1 MKFFVSYRRDDSRM
15 MTERI
20 CDRLSEFHGREAIF
34 KDVDSLRISGDF
46 RVSLK
51 KAIGECDLFL
61 AVIGNKWMGPDKNS
75 RRIDD
80 SGDFVRLEVEQALE
94 EKIPIVPVL
103 IDDTPMPLETELPA
117 SLKPLTFIQ
126 ATRMRGDPDFRSDF
140 DRLATL
146 ITEHVIDKLISIMIT
161 GTQPPSLSFDQNP
174 MVDEVNKVIVS
185 DPYNTRA
192 LLWRA
197 SLGKG
202 YSVTPGGSASGF
214 QIAIADY
221 RRVREIDSNLA
232 DGFFG
237 LADLYYM
244 AAVFDL
250 VIRRRYRVLKKGKLG
265 SNPETGLADMDNPI
279 IEPLPDKDSRAV
291 FATALSQLVQGLS
304 LEQTTG
310 TMESGV
316 KMVFAPNIGQLMA
329 NIRSILGLE
338 LPTPSDETLSYL
350 LTSLVAQYDYEAIK
364 NIF

>member
-34 KDVDSLRISGDF
+34 KDVDSMPISSDF

-51 KAIGECDLFL
+51 KAIGECDVFL
-61 AVIGNKWMGPDKNS
+61 AVIGNKWMGPGKKS
-75 RRIDD
+75 RRIDEP
-80 SGDFVRLEVEQALE
+80 GDFVRLEVEQALK

-103 IDDTPMPLETELPA
+103 IDDTPMPRGNELPA
-117 SLKPLTFIQ
+117 SLKPLTFLH
-126 ATRMRGDPDFRSDF
+126 ATRMRGDPDFRFDF

-146 ITEHVIDKLISIMIT
+146 LTEHVIDHLVEMMIA
-161 GTQPPSLSFDQNP
+161 GSQPPLMTFDQNP
-174 MVDEVNKVIVS
+174 MLDEVNKVIKS

-197 SLGKG
+197 SLGRG
-202 YSVTPGGSASGF
+202 YALTHGGLATGF
-214 QIAIADY
+214 QSAIADY

-232 DGFFG
+232 DGYFG

-250 VIRRRYRVLKKGKLG
+250 VIRRRYRVLKKGRYG
-265 SNPETGLADMDNPI
+265 SDPQTGMAEIDYPK
-279 IEPLPDKDSRAV
+279 IEPMPDKHSRAV
-291 FATALSQLVQGLS
+291 FAATLSQVEQGLR
-304 LEQTTG
+304 LKQTTA

-316 KMVFAPNIGQLMA
+316 EMVFAPNTGQLMT

-338 LPTPSDETLSYL
+338 LPTPSDETLSSL
-350 LTSLVAQYDYEAIK
+350 LCSLVVQYDTESVK

>member
-1 MKFFVSYRRDDSRM
+1 M

-34 KDVDSLRISGDF
+34 KDVDSLRISSDF

-51 KAIGECDLFL
+51 KAIGECDVFL
-61 AVIGNKWMGPDKNS
+61 AVIGNKWMGPGKKS
-75 RRIDD
+75 RRIDEP
-80 SGDFVRLEVEQALE
+80 GDFVRLEVEQALK

-103 IDDTPMPLETELPA
+103 IDDTPMPLENELPT
-117 SLKPLTFIQ
+117 SLKPLTFLH
-126 ATRMRGDPDFRSDF
+126 ATRIRGDPDFRFDF

-146 ITEHVIDKLISIMIT
+146 LTEHVIDQLIEMMVT
-161 GTQPPSLSFDQNP
+161 GTQAPLLSFDQNP
-174 MVDEVNKVIVS
+174 MVDEVNKVIKS

-202 YSVTPGGSASGF
+202 YSLTPGGSASGF

-265 SNPETGLADMDNPI
+265 SDPETGLADMDYPI
-279 IEPLPDKDSRAV
+279 IEPLPDKHSRAV
-291 FATALSQLVQGLS
+291 FDATLSQLVQGLR
-304 LEQTTG
+304 LEQTTA

-316 KMVFAPNIGQLMA
+316 KMVFAPNVGQLMA

-338 LPTPSDETLSYL
+338 LPTPSDETLSNL
-350 LTSLVAQYDYEAIK
+350 LTAIITQYDYEAVK